1 MRCNMVQSVPIG
13 GEWFAP
19 MFNLIRNNTM
29 TTTKKASPSFVCFAI
44 GQDEIILADNFR
56 GAQAD
61 EAQAFKALATR
72 ITNEPKEGG
81 HGVPLSA
88 LLPLPKGEKR
98 GNIETAA
105 LDFTKRLYMIAMFG
119 NDIAG
124 QIADA
129 NVKGET
135 VLALSSITAR
145 SGNPYKDQSKRQV
158 NQTYGVGSKYWK
170 DFVARLQESMGQE
183 TAKKGREK
191 GVTASDELFIAEHAN
206 VMAKRLRKDAEK
218 LDGTIAFDVA
228 PKFAAALL
236 DLCKSYGVDVDKL
249 VK

>member
-1 MRCNMVQSVPIG
+1 
-13 GEWFAP
+13 
-19 MFNLIRNNTM
+19 M
-29 TTTKKASPSFVCFAI
+29 TTTKKASPAFVCFSI

-72 ITNEPKEGG
+72 ITNEPKDGG
-81 HGVPLSA
+81 HGVPLAA

-170 DFVARLQESMGQE
+170 DFVARLQEAVGQE

-191 GVTASDELFIAEHAN
+191 GVDATDALYVAERIHAI
-206 VMAKRLRKDAEK
+206 AKRLSKGAEK
-218 LDGTIAFDVA
+218 LDGSIDFDAA
-228 PKFAAALL
+228 PKLALL
-236 DLCKSYGVDVDKL
+236 LLGACKANGVDVDKL